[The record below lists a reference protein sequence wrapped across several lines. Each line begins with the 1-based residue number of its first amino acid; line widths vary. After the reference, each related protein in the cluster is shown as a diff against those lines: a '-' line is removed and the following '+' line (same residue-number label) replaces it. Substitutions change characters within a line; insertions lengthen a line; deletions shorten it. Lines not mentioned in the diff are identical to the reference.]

1 MPGTAQNNSAAS
13 PAAEQITAE
22 NLVSDSPADTTS
34 ATTAQNEP
42 PKSLLDTVKDAL
54 AETKTNEEAAAS
66 GGEQS
71 PSSEGGTEEEQ
82 SAAPAGTEDQEGAD
96 TKQSKGKGYDARIKQ
111 LVTERDGFK
120 ERAGQWDQF
129 SAWAKESGLQAEDLS
144 NSLAL
149 ARMVKQSP
157 HEALTVLRAVVSDL
171 EKQTGHE
178 LPEDL
183 KAKVENGLIDEE
195 TARELSV
202 GRSKVSMTEAQQRQ
216 QAEQR
221 AAATEFQG
229 RQELAAFI
237 GKSVTDLEKSLES
250 TDPDYPKIKG
260 LVKSKV
266 VELMHSE
273 GVPGSANDAVAQ
285 VKRAVAAVKAD
296 LSGVLPQ
303 RRSTNPVPTGSTPG
317 QSGAKPTSSL
327 EAARMAL
334 NGQAPRY

>member
-1 MPGTAQNNSAAS
+1 MPGTAQNDSVAS
-13 PAAEQITAE
+13 PATEQNTQNTAE
-22 NLVSDSPADTTS
+22 NAVSTSPVDTS
-34 ATTAQNEP
+34 VAQNEP

-54 AETKTNEEAAAS
+54 AETKANEEAAKD

-71 PSSEGGTEEEQ
+71 PSSEGGTEGGQ
-82 SAAPAGTEDQEGAD
+82 SAAPAGTEEQDGAD

-111 LVTERDGFK
+111 LVTERDGYK

-129 SAWAKESGLQAEDLS
+129 STWAKESGLQADDLS

-157 HEALTVLRAVVSDL
+157 HEALTVLRAVVADL

-221 AAATEFQG
+221 TANAELRS
-229 RQELAAFI
+229 RQELALSI
-237 GKSVTDLEKSLES
+237 GKSVTELEKSLES

-273 GVPGSANDAVAQ
+273 GVPVDANGAVAQ

-296 LSGVLPQ
+296 LSSVLPQ
-303 RRSTNPVPTGSTPG
+303 RKSTKPAPTGSTPG